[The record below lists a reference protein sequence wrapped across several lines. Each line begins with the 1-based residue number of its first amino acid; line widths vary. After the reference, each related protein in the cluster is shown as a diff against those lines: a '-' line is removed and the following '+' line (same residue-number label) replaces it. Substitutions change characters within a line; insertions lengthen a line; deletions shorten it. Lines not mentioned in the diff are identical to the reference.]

1 MIHYVCKYTPLE
13 LFKGFGEEC
22 AVLEEMPE
30 NFELSDQIAHANLC
44 GFGKSVIQAVLEGKV
59 EQLVLV
65 NCCDSMR
72 RVYDIVEST
81 GKCKFLYML
90 DMPHE
95 DNDCEKV
102 KLAQGIHRLKKAYEK
117 FSGKTFD
124 RSGFLNAFS
133 HETVDNQP
141 YIGVLGVRV
150 SGILEKMIR
159 DNIRMDVENLT
170 CTGGRRLAVI
180 REELEKMEDDAMFLA
195 YADALLSQM
204 PCFRMNN
211 STRRNRLY
219 LDPNLK
225 GIIYHTIKFCDYYGF
240 EYASIKRDIKVPLLK
255 IETDFTSQSAG
266 QLLTR
271 VQAFAET
278 LEGSEDMDPSKGI
291 SEEIRK
297 KMESGVYYVAGIDSG
312 STSTDVVILDKDGK
326 IKSTMIIPTGGGAM
340 MSAEKSLEMAVEK
353 AGIRKED
360 IVRIVTTGY
369 RRAYI
374 DSGDDSITEITCHA
388 RGGREMAGDDCSII
402 DVGGQDTKIILVSGG
417 MVQDFQMNDKCSAG
431 TGKFLEIMANRLGVT
446 LQELFDMADKGTVLP
461 ISSLCTVFAESEVI
475 NYIGEGQKREDI
487 AAGVV
492 DSVANKVAQLAMKK
506 NLPEKVILT
515 GGLSNSTYFTKILSQ
530 KLGQT
535 VSPTEHGRYAGALG
549 AALLAKEKKKR

>member
-102 KLAQGIHRLKKAYEK
+102 KLAKGIHRLKKAYEK

-133 HETVDNQP
+133 HEDVDNQP

-150 SGILEKMIR
+150 SGVLEKMIR

-180 REELEKMEDDAMFLA
+180 REELEKMDDDAMFLA

-353 AGIRKED
+353 AGIKKED

-369 RRAYI
+369 GRAYI
-374 DSGDDSITEITCHA
+374 DSGDDSIDENGA
-388 RGGREMAGDDCSII
+388 
-402 DVGGQDTKIILVSGG
+402 VKNFL
-417 MVQDFQMNDKCSAG
+417 MNDKCAAG
-431 TGKFLEIMANRLGVT
+431 TGRFLEMMARTLGLSLEEMSTRGLEWKENV
-446 LQELFDMADKGTVLP
+446 V
-461 ISSLCTVFAESEVI
+461 ISSMCTVFAESEVVSLVAQ
-475 NYIGEGQKREDI
+475 NKDVADI
-487 AAGVV
+487 IHGLNV
-492 DSVANKVAQLAMKK
+492 SVASKVGALAARLGKKNPGEYMMTGGVAKNKGIIQALEEKLGAKLYICDEAQLC
-506 NLPEKVILT
+506 
-515 GGLSNSTYFTKILSQ
+515 
-530 KLGQT
+530 
-535 VSPTEHGRYAGALG
+535 GALG
-549 AALLAKEKKKR
+549 AALFAYEKCNAAL

>member
-1 MIHYVCKYTPLE
+1 MTSLTNELYAIFMCHLLAGSEESLKYTKMLLEDVKKAPKGEGLHILWMHMMPFLQEPVKDVFNYSQNVHIRACDFVADGFQRMQASDPYEALAEKMVNCIYNGSVKQRIRRAQELANLTEADGGILFAHWGCKGTIGASSLIKNSLKMQDFQPWSWTVTAVTRPIPVTARYPHDFRHIWKCCQKVRRKTVMIHYVCKYTPLE

-297 KMESGVYYVAGIDSG
+297 KWNQEFIMWQG
-312 STSTDVVILDKDGK
+312 ST
-326 IKSTMIIPTGGGAM
+326 
-340 MSAEKSLEMAVEK
+340 AVPQ
-353 AGIRKED
+353 
-360 IVRIVTTGY
+360 VR
-369 RRAYI
+369 
-374 DSGDDSITEITCHA
+374 
-388 RGGREMAGDDCSII
+388 M
-402 DVGGQDTKIILVSGG
+402 L
-417 MVQDFQMNDKCSAG
+417 
-431 TGKFLEIMANRLGVT
+431 
-446 LQELFDMADKGTVLP
+446 
-461 ISSLCTVFAESEVI
+461 
-475 NYIGEGQKREDI
+475 
-487 AAGVV
+487 
-492 DSVANKVAQLAMKK
+492 
-506 NLPEKVILT
+506 
-515 GGLSNSTYFTKILSQ
+515 
-530 KLGQT
+530 
-535 VSPTEHGRYAGALG
+535 
-549 AALLAKEKKKR
+549 